1 MLEDLLKNVTEI
13 ITKNFRIDIDNPDEL
28 KLISNISKY
37 SSTKTPTIK
46 IFYKGNPLKRDDK
59 LSYKCPNCS
68 EISTILVGRFLSKK
82 TKFCY
87 KCKETNEEKR
97 KLQSNY
103 VTKSYKDFGKI
114 RSININKKEN
124 NNLNDQDLFN
134 SEDIEFKNR
143 YFERH
148 LTKSEFI
155 KIVNNIKSINGVNI
169 ENHKVEYLPIV
180 KTNNQMKFSPKVTID
195 GIINKFDNIEFYCSI
210 CGEDFRGRN
219 IKNKFKIGFLCPVC
233 SFSNKIFK
241 FKSIKNIYGDNV
253 VYQSKPEIKLINH
266 CNSKNILIKNGPII
280 DYKFDGKD
288 KKYKVDFDIPIHK
301 ILVEV
306 KDMHIW
312 HIEQIESGKWVA
324 KERAAK
330 NWSSKNGYQYY
341 LIFDVDILMSTY
353 L

>member
-59 LSYKCPNCS
+59 LSYKYPNCS

-124 NNLNDQDLFN
+124 NNLNDEYIFISLYIIHE
-134 SEDIEFKNR
+134 SFK
-143 YFERH
+143 
-148 LTKSEFI
+148 
-155 KIVNNIKSINGVNI
+155 KIW
-169 ENHKVEYLPIV
+169 
-180 KTNNQMKFSPKVTID
+180 
-195 GIINKFDNIEFYCSI
+195 
-210 CGEDFRGRN
+210 R
-219 IKNKFKIGFLCPVC
+219 
-233 SFSNKIFK
+233 
-241 FKSIKNIYGDNV
+241 
-253 VYQSKPEIKLINH
+253 
-266 CNSKNILIKNGPII
+266 IL
-280 DYKFDGKD
+280 
-288 KKYKVDFDIPIHK
+288 
-301 ILVEV
+301 
-306 KDMHIW
+306 
-312 HIEQIESGKWVA
+312 
-324 KERAAK
+324 
-330 NWSSKNGYQYY
+330 
-341 LIFDVDILMSTY
+341 
-353 L
+353 